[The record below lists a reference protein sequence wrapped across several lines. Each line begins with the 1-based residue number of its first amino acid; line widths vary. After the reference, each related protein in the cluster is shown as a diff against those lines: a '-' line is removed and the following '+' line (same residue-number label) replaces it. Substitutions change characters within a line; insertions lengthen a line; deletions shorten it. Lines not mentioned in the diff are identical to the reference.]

1 MPHTMALFIMYGA
14 LDFLV
19 GNPHCKHNQNYSGS
33 SLSNNLLHSDSC
45 TKGLRPFTAGFN
57 ILLNIYTIYIYDNHN

>member
-1 MPHTMALFIMYGA
+1 MPHTVALFIMYGA

-33 SLSNNLLHSDSC
+33 SLSNNLLHSDFC
-45 TKGLRPFTAGFN
+45 TKGLRPFSAALIGAAQHTQH
-57 ILLNIYTIYIYDNHN
+57 LNL